1 MAEVFLTRVAI
12 PLVGGAA
19 LSFFIERLLQP
30 KPGFVGRPVGAFAIH
45 LGLWVLA
52 FCFELVLFQRP
63 YFAAL
68 LALATLLLVIDVS
81 NAKNHSLREPFVFQ
95 DFEYFTDALKHP
107 RFYLPFF
114 GIGRA
119 LLGFAAFILA
129 LYFGFTLEHSLFAQ
143 IGFLGF
149 GTGLALL
156 VVLGIILL
164 WVGTRHSLPL
174 TFDPV
179 KDLRSLGLLASL
191 WCYGLAERIKPALP
205 HASHGFASSAIP
217 AVGAL
222 PNIVVVQS
230 ESFFDVR
237 RLYPGIHP
245 LLLGQ
250 FDEIRKAAV
259 KFGRLEV
266 PAWGASTVRTEFAFL
281 SGLGERQLGGH
292 RFNPYRKL
300 GRQGVPTIA
309 SFLKRAGYRTVCVHP
324 YTARFYRRDRVFPVL
339 GFDKF
344 IDIRD
349 FLDAEK
355 CGPFIGDLAVAGK
368 VRSLLQ
374 TLGQPT
380 FVFVITMEN
389 HGPLHLE
396 QVAPDDVQRFYAAP
410 PPVGFEDL
418 TVYLRHLSNAD
429 RMIRMLREYLEQL
442 PAGGWLCW
450 YGDHV
455 PIMPNVYQ
463 ARDFSDGRTDYFI
476 WGKGRNPEITMPADL
491 RVEDLGGLLL
501 EKAGLVAGNLL
512 SVEGIPIT

>member
-1 MAEVFLTRVAI
+1 VAEGFFAWVAI
-12 PLVGGAA
+12 PLVGGAV

-30 KPGFVGRPVGAFAIH
+30 NPGFVGRPLGAFAIH

-63 YFAAL
+63 YFAAC
-68 LALATLLLVIDVS
+68 LALATLLLVIVVS
-81 NAKNHSLREPFVFQ
+81 NAKYHSLREPFVFQ
-95 DFEYFTDALKHP
+95 DFEYFTDALRHP
-107 RFYLPFF
+107 RFYLPLF

-119 LLGFAAFILA
+119 LLGFAAFVLV
-129 LYFGFTLEHSLFAQ
+129 LYLGLTLEPSLLAR
-143 IGFLGF
+143 IGFSGF
-149 GTGLALL
+149 GAGLALL
-156 VVLGIILL
+156 VILGIILL

-179 KDLRSLGLLASL
+179 TDLRSLGLLANL
-191 WCYGLAERIKPALP
+191 WCYGLAERIVPVLP
-205 HASHGFASSAIP
+205 RASHVFASSAIS

-245 LLLGQ
+245 ALLGQ

-259 KFGRLEV
+259 QFGRLEV
-266 PAWGASTVRTEFAFL
+266 PAWGANTARTEFAFL

-292 RFNPYRKL
+292 RFTPYRKL

-309 SFLKRAGYRTVCVHP
+309 SFLKCVGYRTVCVHP
-324 YTARFYRRDRVFPVL
+324 YTASYYARDIIFPAF
-339 GFDKF
+339 GFDEF

-349 FLDAEK
+349 FLDGER
-355 CGPFIGDLAVAGK
+355 CGPYIGDLAVAEK
-368 VRSLLQ
+368 VRSLLE

-410 PPVGFEDL
+410 PPVGYEDL

-429 RMIRMLREYLEQL
+429 QMIRMLQEHLEQL

-455 PIMPNVYQ
+455 PIMPYVYE

-476 WGKGRNPEITMPADL
+476 WGKGRNPEITLQADVK
-491 RVEDLGGLLL
+491 VEDLGGLLL
-501 EKAGLVAGNLL
+501 ERAGLLP
-512 SVEGIPIT
+512 SR